1 MAEVAF
7 LSMKENKKSQRIS
20 LLVDG
25 HKLSLEVTPEE
36 ESLYRQA
43 AKTYNQ
49 RVNQY
54 RARYTGDEE
63 YPVLMAA
70 VDMALQ
76 LEVYRQRLDH
86 QPVEEQLEKLNNE
99 LNSFLSGVNK
109 EFLV

>member
-1 MAEVAF
+1 
-7 LSMKENKKSQRIS
+7 MKDKKRSQRIS

-54 RARYTGDEE
+54 RARYTGDEK
-63 YPVLMAA
+63 YPILMAA

-76 LEVYRQRLDH
+76 LEACRKRLDH
-86 QPVEEQLEKLNNE
+86 EPVEAELEKLHGE
-99 LNSFLSGVNK
+99 LEHLLEGLERDSL
-109 EFLV
+109 